1 MFRRRTSLSLS
12 AAAAA
17 LVVAP
22 LLTACGSDAH
32 AGAAAVVDGERIT
45 VSQVQ
50 EKVRA
55 VREAQR
61 ETGQGAQLIRN
72 TEQLTRGTLHGM
84 VFGRVLE
91 KAAED
96 AGVKVTRRDV
106 QLAREDAER
115 QLGGAEQLEAMML
128 QQRAA
133 APDEVDDMVRV
144 QLLLQKLG
152 ERLGADQRTPQGQEK
167 LRTALEEASRDMDV
181 TVNPRY
187 GTWDDEQ
194 ITLAD
199 LKQPWIKEIS
209 NPEPLRAA

>member
-12 AAAAA
+12 AAAAV
-17 LVVAP
+17 LVAAP
-22 LLTACGSDAH
+22 LLTACGSAAH
-32 AGAAAVVDGERIT
+32 PGAAAVVDGERIT

-50 EKVRA
+50 AKVRA

-91 KAAED
+91 RAAED
-96 AGVKVTRRDV
+96 AGVSVTRREI
-106 QLAREDAER
+106 QQARETAER
-115 QLGGAEQLEAMML
+115 QMGGPEQLEAMML

-133 APDEVDDMVRV
+133 APREIDEMVRV

-167 LRTALEEASRDMDV
+167 LRGALEKASKDMDV
-181 TVNPRY
+181 SVNPRY

-199 LKQPWIKEIS
+199 LRQPWIKEVG
-209 NPEPLRAA
+209 NPEPRQPA

>member
-12 AAAAA
+12 AAAAV
-17 LVVAP
+17 LVASP

-32 AGAAAVVDGERIT
+32 PGAAAVVDGERIT

-50 EKVRA
+50 AKVRA

-61 ETGQGAQLIRN
+61 ESEQGAELIRN
-72 TEQLTRGTLHGM
+72 TEQLARGTLHGM
-84 VFGRVLE
+84 VFERVLE
-91 KAAED
+91 RAAED
-96 AGVKVTRRDV
+96 AGVRVTRRDV
-106 QLAREDAER
+106 QQAREAAEHR
-115 QLGGAEQLEAMML
+115 MGGPEELKAMML

-133 APDEVDDMVRV
+133 APREIDGMVRI
-144 QLLLQKLG
+144 QLLIQKLG
-152 ERLGADQRTPQGQEK
+152 ERLGANQQTPQGQEK
-167 LRTALEEASRDMDV
+167 LRSALEKASKDMDV

-199 LKQPWIKEIS
+199 IEQPWIREVS
-209 NPEPLRAA
+209 NPKPRQAA